1 MSTCHALTLGSSI
14 TRSLVPITCVKVLL
28 MSLVLFLTY
37 SLRLELSEEVC
48 EVIWVRKPVLSTGM
62 VLSLVVNVVP
72 DNAVTQA

>member
-1 MSTCHALTLGSSI
+1 
-14 TRSLVPITCVKVLL
+14 

-37 SLRLELSEEVC
+37 SLRLELSEEIG
-48 EVIWVRKPVLSTGM
+48 EVIGVRETVLSTGM

>member
-14 TRSLVPITCVKVLL
+14 TRSLVPKSRVTVLL

-72 DNAVTQA
+72 DNAVT